1 MKSRKWEPLALL
13 IPTLLLI
20 TFVMVMQLILNMY
33 YSVHDMD
40 YMKNSGFVGLKYYKQ
55 FLSDPAFYKSL
66 ITTLFI
72 SIAAVALSMGLGT
85 LMAVWIDKN
94 DGFLAYIIQLVG
106 LIPWAISMVVAGL
119 LWKWIFNGEF
129 GLMNYILSL
138 LGIERINVF
147 ATPFTSI
154 LTVIFVMAWR
164 TTGYS
169 MVLILAGLKGVPQEC
184 IEAAQIDGAKDSQV
198 FWRVKLPLIKTPLLI
213 SAIVITMSNFN
224 NNTIPMV
231 LTGGGPG
238 NATSVL
244 TFKMYQLGF
253 EYFKFGEASALSV
266 LILLINMILV
276 VLYVRTVKYEI

>member
-1 MKSRKWEPLALL
+1 MKSKKWEPFVLL
-13 IPTLLLI
+13 FPALLLI
-20 TFVMVMQLILNMY
+20 TFVMVLPLVLNMY
-33 YSVHDMD
+33 YSICDMD
-40 YMKNSGFVGLKYYKQ
+40 YMKFDGYVGLKYYKQ
-55 FLSDPAFYKSL
+55 FLGDPDFYRSL
-66 ITTLFI
+66 FTTLFI
-72 SIAAVALSMGLGT
+72 SLAAVTISMGLGT

-94 DGFLAYIIQLVG
+94 DGVLAYIIQLVG

-138 LGIERINVF
+138 LGFERINVF
-147 ATPFTSI
+147 STPLSSI
-154 LTVIFVMAWR
+154 ASVIFVMAWR

-169 MVLILAGLKGVPQEC
+169 MVLILAGLKGVPQEY
-184 IEAAQIDGAKDSQV
+184 IEAAEIDGATNRQV
-198 FWRVKLPLIKTPLLI
+198 FWKVKLPLIKTPLLI

-253 EYFKFGEASALSV
+253 EYFQFGKASALSV

-276 VLYVRTVKYEI
+276 VLYVKTVKYEI